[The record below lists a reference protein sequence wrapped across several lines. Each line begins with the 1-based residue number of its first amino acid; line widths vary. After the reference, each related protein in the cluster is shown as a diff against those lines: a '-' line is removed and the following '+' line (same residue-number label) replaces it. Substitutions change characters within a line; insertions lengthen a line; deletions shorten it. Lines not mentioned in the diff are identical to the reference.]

1 MGSSTFS
8 LALILLAGM
17 AGVAGAQEPP
27 EVTNPLVDQRVVG
40 RIVRPGDRRM
50 LPVPGVWVI
59 LHRVGSETAAPLD
72 SLRSNSNGEYSFT
85 YRRTGDA
92 QAIYFVSASYS
103 GIAYFTPPFHHALVR
118 GEEAEIAVFDT
129 TSSRVP
135 TSVRGRHVIVSAV
148 DANAVRSVTEVY
160 ELANDSSVT
169 RVAANTTPAGAVWTT
184 MFPTGARNFRAT
196 PGQGDVPA
204 DAITFADGKAAVF
217 APLAPG
223 LKQVAFTYDVPASS
237 FPLSVPITRATEV
250 YEVLIEEPT
259 GTVTGANLKE
269 VDPVN
274 MEKRMFRRFL
284 ASNIPANA
292 VSVIDLP
299 AATAGRVDGRYLV
312 GLTVLIGGSMVFALA
327 RALRKT

>member
-8 LALILLAGM
+8 LALLLLAG
-17 AGVAGAQEPP
+17 AAGAQEAEAPINP
-27 EVTNPLVDQRVVG
+27 EVDQQVIG
-40 RIVRPGDRRM
+40 RLVRPGARSM

-59 LHRVGSETAAPLD
+59 LHRVGSDTASPLD
-72 SLRSNSNGEYSFT
+72 SIQSTSNGDYSFT
-85 YRRTGDA
+85 YRRTGDTE
-92 QAIYFVSASYS
+92 AIYFVSASYA
-103 GIAYFTPPFHHALVR
+103 GIAYFTPPFHHALVK

-129 TSSRVP
+129 TSRRVP

-148 DANAVRSVTEVY
+148 DANAIRSVTEVY
-160 ELANDSSVT
+160 EIANDSSVT
-169 RVAANTTPAGAVWTT
+169 RIAANSTPAGAVWTT
-184 MFPTGARNFRAT
+184 VFPTGARNFRAT

-204 DAITFADGKAAVF
+204 DAITFSDGKAAVF
-217 APLAPG
+217 APMAPG

-237 FPLSVPITRATEV
+237 FPLSVPIGRPTEV
-250 YEVLIEEPT
+250 FEVLIEEPA
-259 GTVTGANLKE
+259 GTVTGATLKE

-299 AATAGRVDGRYLV
+299 PATAGRVDGRYLIA
-312 GLTVLIGGSMVFALA
+312 LTIIIGGSMVFALA
-327 RALRKT
+327 RALRKA